1 VGGRTSI
8 SEYPEQYGVPEH
20 PQTDLVEA
28 AANGDQ
34 SSFSLLCGRYY
45 PTLVAIAH
53 SIIGDGHLAEDAA
66 QQALAAAAGR
76 LPQLRE
82 KSRFAAWVAAICRN
96 EARDLLARRR
106 PMLRIESAEGVAG
119 DDGQSDG
126 DDRVEAVRQ
135 ALRVLP
141 DETREVVYLRYYEA
155 MTYEH
160 ISAVLGLS
168 EQAINGRL
176 RRAKKTIAEHLR
188 RQGYGGAP

>member
-1 VGGRTSI
+1 M
-8 SEYPEQYGVPEH
+8 PER

-34 SSFSLLCGRYY
+34 SSFTLLCRRYY
-45 PTLVAIAH
+45 PALVAIAH
-53 SIIGDGHLAEDAA
+53 SIIADSHLAEDAA
-66 QQALAAAAGR
+66 QQALAAAAVR

-106 PMLRIESAEGVAG
+106 PMLRIDSAEAVED
-119 DDGQSDG
+119 DDGQRDG

-135 ALRVLP
+135 ALRALP
-141 DETREVVYLRYYEA
+141 DETREVVYLRYYQA